1 MMKNRFFIG
10 LLSFFC
16 FALTLFISLPSMA
29 HEPLKGIQL
38 ALSGTNAYDAEPAVD
53 AETTK
58 IKKTESKE
66 SSKETPEKQQTDSK
80 NLNQESSKSEQK
92 ETTSLSQ
99 DSKPKGIEQEIT
111 ELRQEIQ
118 KIRSENEARKKLE
131 VPEEEKGKEVE
142 DILSAVGRQ
151 YTLAK
156 KGTLGLSY
164 GFSYSYYSS
173 DAISE
178 ATTVERRSN
187 HNLTNTI
194 SVDYAL
200 LNNLTLSTSIPFV
213 YKYDRVGTSSAKEAT
228 DLGDMSVGLTVQP
241 IKAGGMIPPIIFS
254 CSVAIP
260 TGTSPYDVDPNN
272 TLATGSGLYG
282 ISGGISVSKVLDPV
296 VAYGN
301 LGYSYAFPKSGL
313 DQYWSKTETLTE
325 IEPGSSVSLAF
336 GFGYALSYQ
345 VNINMG
351 SQLTYSFGSKYIV
364 NDLETFEGGS
374 SLSSAFSIGTGW
386 RVTPA
391 RSIYVSLG
399 IGLTNNDS
407 DFSLNF
413 RVPFDF

>member
-10 LLSFFC
+10 LLPFFC
-16 FALTLFISLPSMA
+16 FTLILFISIPSMA
-29 HEPLKGIQL
+29 NEPLKGIQL
-38 ALSGTNAYDAEPAVD
+38 ALSGTAFEAEPALD

-58 IKKTESKE
+58 VKKTESKE
-66 SSKETPEKQQTDSK
+66 SGQESPFEKQTESK
-80 NLNQESSKSEQK
+80 NLNQESSKNEQK
-92 ETTSLSQ
+92 ESISSSQ
-99 DSKPKGIEQEIT
+99 DSKQRSVEQEIN

-118 KIRSENEARKKLE
+118 KIRSKNEARKKLE

-142 DILSAVGRQ
+142 DILSAAGRQ

-164 GFSYSYYSS
+164 GFSYSYFSS
-173 DAISE
+173 DAISD
-178 ATTVERRSN
+178 AATVERRSN
-187 HNLTNTI
+187 HNMTNTI

-200 LNNLTLSTSIPFV
+200 LNNLTISTNIPFV
-213 YKYDRVGTSSAKEAT
+213 YKYDRVGTASAKEAT
-228 DLGDMSVGLTVQP
+228 DLGDMSVGFTVQP

-254 CSVAIP
+254 CSVSLP
-260 TGTSPYDVDPNN
+260 TGSSPYEVDQNN

-282 ISGGISVSKVLDPV
+282 ISGGLSVSKVLDPV

-301 LGYSYAFPKSGL
+301 LGYSYTFPKSGL

-325 IEPGSSVSLAF
+325 IEPGSSVSLSF

-351 SQLTYSFGSKYIV
+351 GQMTYSFGSKYVV
-364 NDLETFEGGS
+364 NDQETYEGGS
-374 SLSSAFSIGTGW
+374 SLSAAFSVGTGW

-391 RSIYVSLG
+391 RSVYVSMG
-399 IGLTNNDS
+399 IGLTNNDA
-407 DFSLNF
+407 DFSLNL